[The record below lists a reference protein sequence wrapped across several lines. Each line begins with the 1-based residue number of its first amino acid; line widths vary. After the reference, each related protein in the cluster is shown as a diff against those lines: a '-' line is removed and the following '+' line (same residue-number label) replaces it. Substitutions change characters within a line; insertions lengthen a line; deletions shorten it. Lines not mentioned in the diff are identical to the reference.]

1 MNTVDKYA
9 KEKGHLES
17 ERFVAFRSHYGFDS
31 FYCRPGKVGAHEK
44 GGVEGDIGY
53 ARRNHLVPPPRV
65 DTIAQLNE
73 YIAKC
78 DIEDMDRVIDTKTSV
93 IGSDFAIEV
102 GYLQELPT
110 EHFDITCS
118 SKPRVDAK
126 SRVVVRQCFYSVP
139 VSLIAKR
146 VDVSLGAERVVI
158 SFQGRMV
165 ACHERLVHRGE
176 QSLIL
181 DHYLEALI
189 RKPGALPGSVPLAQ
203 I

>member
-1 MNTVDKYA
+1 MLFVPTTASTPSTAVHL
-9 KEKGHLES
+9 KGWCS
-17 ERFVAFRSHYGFDS
+17 RKRWSRGRYRICPAQSSR
-31 FYCRPGKVGAHEK
+31 
-44 GGVEGDIGY
+44 
-53 ARRNHLVPPPRV
+53 PPPKV

-93 IGSDFAIEV
+93 IASDFAIEV

-126 SRVVVRQCFYSVP
+126 SRVVVRQCFYLVP